1 MFFLYNTTIIYPS
14 INNTINTKLNI
25 NITIN
30 KLTTINNN
38 NIKINDKIINALTLI
53 KFNLQS
59 EILLNSFIK

>member
-59 EILLNSFIK
+59 EILLN